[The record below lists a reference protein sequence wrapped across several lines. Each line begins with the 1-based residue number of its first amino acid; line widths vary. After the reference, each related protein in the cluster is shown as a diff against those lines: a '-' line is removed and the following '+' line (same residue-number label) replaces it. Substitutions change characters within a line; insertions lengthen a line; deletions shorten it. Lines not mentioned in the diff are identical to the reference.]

1 MARLK
6 KTKPLLPNAPYG
18 ECFWAC
24 DGRISGNLK
33 ELRDN
38 LELMSDETFSYH
50 CNSGKNDFA
59 IWIAQSLKDE
69 KLAKAIQK
77 VKDRKGMVKKIEAR
91 LKDFSF

>member
-1 MARLK
+1 MARSK
-6 KTKPLLPNAPYG
+6 KIKPPLPCVPHG

-38 LELMSDETFSYH
+38 IAEMSEEAFSYH
-50 CNSGKNDFA
+50 CNREKNDFA
-59 IWIAQSLKDE
+59 TWIAESLKDE
-69 KLAKAIQK
+69 DLAKAVRK
-77 VKDRKGMVKKIEAR
+77 AKDRKGVIKKIEAR